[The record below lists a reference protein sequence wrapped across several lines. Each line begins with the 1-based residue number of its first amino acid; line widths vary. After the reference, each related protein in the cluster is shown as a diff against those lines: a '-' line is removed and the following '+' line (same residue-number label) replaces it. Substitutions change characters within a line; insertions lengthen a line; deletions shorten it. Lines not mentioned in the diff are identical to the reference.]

1 MEESSSNSFKQKQT
15 QCINFYKKY
24 KKYVFDKSYYKVEN
38 NEYNP
43 SKNVQNQITIVEFAG
58 YQCPFCAQFHRETMH
73 SIKKN
78 FIDTEKVKF
87 LFKDL
92 VNDRQYDKAST
103 LAAST

>member
-43 SKNVQNQITIVEFAG
+43 SKNAQNQFKSKLAIIKSVIQKITEVLWNLLKIIIITKI
-58 YQCPFCAQFHRETMH
+58 Y
-73 SIKKN
+73 
-78 FIDTEKVKF
+78 F
-87 LFKDL
+87 LFLDI
-92 VNDRQYDKAST
+92 ST
-103 LAAST
+103 KINVIFVKLDYFQ